1 MKTFVD
7 FVNAITDYYST
18 KTLVMIKEYGLTSQS
33 QSEAVKDNKDKPKNS
48 IGFQVPVVEET
59 DVDKENEQRT
69 QQLNPGKNAV
79 KKALEQKINE
89 LHKYPFDVKSA
100 KRLARLQYALEKIE
114 EKETDSN

>member
-1 MKTFVD
+1 MKIFVD

-18 KTLVMIKEYGLTSQS
+18 KTLVMIKEHDLTSQS
-33 QSEAVKDNKDKPKNS
+33 QSEVIEENKDKSKNS
-48 IGFQVPVVEET
+48 VGFQIPVVEET
-59 DVDKENEQRT
+59 DVDKKDEQST

-89 LHKYPFDVKSA
+89 LQNKPFDVKSA